1 MNIIYV
7 AFEIINNIF
16 IKLFIFMVTDYKSF
30 IYLNIILINIT
41 LYYILLLL

>member
-16 IKLFIFMVTDYKSF
+16 IKLFIFMFTDYKF
-30 IYLNIILINIT
+30 FYLLK
-41 LYYILLLL
+41 YYTH